1 MTRTHHEARGKG
13 LHAGGVIAL
22 AATAIAGAAAL
33 VLLRTRAGQEARAR
47 LRDGDLGRRLQDT
60 MDDVQRVADRGA
72 ALLERAAAAVREAA
86 RSRPGM
92 LDVGAR
98 KDE

>member
-1 MTRTHHEARGKG
+1 MARTHEVRGKG
-13 LHAGGVIAL
+13 LHASGVIAL

-72 ALLERAAAAVREAA
+72 ALLERAAAAVREAT
-86 RSRPGM
+86 RSRRGM
-92 LDVGAR
+92 LDAGAHEG
-98 KDE
+98 D